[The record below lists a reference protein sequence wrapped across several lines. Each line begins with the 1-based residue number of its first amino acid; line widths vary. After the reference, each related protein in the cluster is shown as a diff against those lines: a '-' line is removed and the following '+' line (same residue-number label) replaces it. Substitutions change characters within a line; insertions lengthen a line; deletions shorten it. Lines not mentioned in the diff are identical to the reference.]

1 MSENNRKVV
10 ILFGPPGSGKGTQGK
25 MIAEEMGI
33 PHIATGDI
41 MRQAISEGTEL
52 GQKVKEFLGR
62 GLLVPDEIV
71 IQIIEER
78 LKKDDTKKGFILDGF
93 PRTVPQAIAL
103 DELFEKLNIRNYKII
118 WLDVSDEEI
127 LKRMS
132 GRRTCKVCQSV
143 YNIYSNPPKV
153 EGICDVCGGE
163 LVIREDDKEEKVR
176 KRLEVFR
183 EQTMPIIDY
192 YQKKNRKIA
201 KIDGVGKL
209 EEIRE
214 KIKDEIM
221 KG

>member
-10 ILFGPPGSGKGTQGK
+10 ILFGPPGSGKGTQSK